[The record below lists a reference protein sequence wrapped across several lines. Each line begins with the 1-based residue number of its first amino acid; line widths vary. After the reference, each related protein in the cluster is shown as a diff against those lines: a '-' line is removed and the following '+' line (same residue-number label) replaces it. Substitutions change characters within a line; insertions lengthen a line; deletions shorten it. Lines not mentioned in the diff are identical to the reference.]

1 VDPQK
6 QDSEVL
12 ITIDDAVVLI
22 RKVLGPPIPKSRI
35 HKDLAAGIA
44 PRPDAIYGRRYLWRP
59 ERILAYA
66 RTLIKPH
73 SECDSDNWLS
83 LGDAAK
89 PVVQKASREH
99 EIRTPRLRRK
109 RSRRSSRDTVL

>member
-73 SECDSDNWLS
+73 SECDSDNS
-83 LGDAAK
+83 QPLGNAAK
-89 PVVQKASREH
+89 PVVQKAK
-99 EIRTPRLRRK
+99 P
-109 RSRRSSRDTVL
+109 